1 MQSIYHSFTELP
13 SLDKTKEAI
22 GYTTDGQPEAEGA
35 ELNFNDDDGGCR
47 ALYQKFTDEKHP
59 RNPWD
64 MALWACSYDDWKFDY
79 GSKYSGPYA
88 DRTREM
94 YRLHDSFIAEYIE
107 TRNLSGWKN
116 GDGSEI
122 EHPLVDVLD
131 AFDEWRR
138 RELAKPTAERACEF
152 GADGFPVKT
161 GQFEAFIEAVK
172 CGTACYFDD
181 CLDYMHVY
189 YDRLAIRG
197 LVPDVNH
204 VRSMPPSAAV
214 GHGLCVHVAGIDNDE
229 ELLPP
234 GVLEYLK
241 GQETGATIWN
251 DKWTAEHEDC
261 SIAEDLDGE
270 LREKYFALKESEASE
285 STPSEGKE
293 GK

>member
-1 MQSIYHSFTELP
+1 MLTTYHSFSELP
-13 SLDKTKEAI
+13 TPDETSEAI
-22 GYTTDGQPEAEGA
+22 GYTTDGQVEAERT
-35 ELNFNDDDGGCR
+35 ELNGADDDKCCK
-47 ALYQKFTDEKHP
+47 ALYQEFTVEKHP
-59 RNPWD
+59 RNRWD

-79 GSKYSGPYA
+79 GAKYSGPYA
-88 DRTREM
+88 DRTGEM
-94 YRLHDSFIAEYIE
+94 YRLHDAFIEKYLMSRDHRGW
-107 TRNLSGWKN
+107 RNKN
-116 GDGSEI
+116 GSEI
-122 EHPLVDVLD
+122 KNPLVDVLD
-131 AFDEWRR
+131 AFEAWRKT
-138 RELAKPTAERACEF
+138 ELSKPAAERACEF

-197 LVPDVNH
+197 LVPDLH
-204 VRSMPPSAAV
+204 DVRNLPPPVAV
-214 GHGLCVHVAGIDNDE
+214 GHELCVHLAGIDNDE

-234 GVLEYLK
+234 GVVEYLK
-241 GQETGATIWN
+241 GMQTGATIWN
-251 DKWTAEHEDC
+251 DEWTAEHEDC

-293 GK
+293 AK